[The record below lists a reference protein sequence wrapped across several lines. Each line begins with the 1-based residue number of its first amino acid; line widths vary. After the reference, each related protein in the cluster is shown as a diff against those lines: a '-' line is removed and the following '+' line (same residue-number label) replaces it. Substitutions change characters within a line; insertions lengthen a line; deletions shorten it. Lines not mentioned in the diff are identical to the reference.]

1 MIEAK
6 VKYDVLTAYTKKILM
21 KMGYPEKQA
30 DVTAWALVEADARGV
45 NSHGVGR
52 LEFYESNIKNGFNV
66 PAAEPEIVHETPLSV
81 VVDGR
86 HGCGA
91 YVAQFAMNKTLEKAK
106 IAGAG
111 FAAVRNSNHFGMAA
125 LWGEMATAQGYI
137 GMSFCNTRICSVVL
151 FGKDRILGTNP
162 MCFAI
167 PSAGKVPFVLDMA
180 TTTAA
185 HGKVEVYER
194 LNKALPVGWCVDE
207 NGKDSTDVHAFQKI
221 YREKKTGGHL
231 FLGGGTEEL
240 GGHKGYGLG
249 LFVDLLCA
257 GMSMGAWSRDTFVK
271 NGGARVAQF
280 FGVMRTDLFGKP
292 AEIEA
297 HVEEIL
303 EGVRNSAKSEGHD
316 RIYIHGEKETE
327 RKAKSMVEGVTIDD
341 GEIKMLDD
349 FAAKFGF
356 EKVQYC

>member
-52 LEFYESNIKNGFNV
+52 LEFYESNIKNGFNI

-81 VVDGR
+81 VVDGH
-86 HGCGA
+86 HGVGA
-91 YVAQFAMNKTLEKAK
+91 YVAQFAMNKALEKAK
-106 IAGAG
+106 AAGAG

-167 PSAGKVPFVLDMA
+167 PSSGKVPFVLDMA

-194 LNKALPVGWCVDE
+194 LNKPMPIGWCVDE

-231 FLGGGTEEL
+231 FLGGATEEL

-257 GMSMGAWSRDTFVK
+257 GMSMGTWSRDTFVK
-271 NGGARVAQF
+271 NGGARIAQF
-280 FGVMRTDLFGKP
+280 FGALRTDLFGNP
-292 AEIEA
+292 AEIAA

-303 EGVRNSAKSEGHD
+303 EGVRNSAKAEGHD
-316 RIYIHGEKETE
+316 RIYIHGEKEME
-327 RKAKSMVEGVTIDD
+327 RRAKSMEEGVTIDD
-341 GEIKMLDD
+341 GEIKMLED

-356 EKVQYC
+356 EKIQYC

>member
-21 KMGYPEKQA
+21 KLGYPEKQA
-30 DVTAWALVEADARGV
+30 NITAWVLVEADARGV

-52 LEFYESNIKNGFNV
+52 LEFYESNIKNGFNI
-66 PAAEPEIVHETPLSV
+66 PSAEPEIVHETPLSL

-86 HGCGA
+86 HGVGA
-91 YVAQFAMNKTLEKAK
+91 YVAQFAMNKVLEKAK
-106 IAGAG
+106 SAGVG

-125 LWGEMATAQGYI
+125 LWGEMATAKGYI

-167 PSAGKVPFVLDMA
+167 PSSGKVPFILDMA

-194 LNKALPVGWCVDE
+194 LNKAMPVGWCVDE
-207 NGKDSTDVHAFQKI
+207 NGHDATDVHAFQKI

-231 FLGGGTEEL
+231 FLGGSSEEV

-271 NGGARVAQF
+271 NGGARIAQF
-280 FGVMRTDLFGKP
+280 FGAMRTDLFGNP
-292 AEIEA
+292 GEIEA

-303 EGVRNSAKSEGHD
+303 QGVRNSAKAEGHD
-316 RIYIHGEKETE
+316 RIYIHGEKEVE
-327 RKAKSMVEGVTIDD
+327 RRAKSMVEGVTIDD
-341 GEIKMLDD
+341 GEIKMLEDY
-349 FAAKFGF
+349 AAKFGMD
-356 EKVQYC
+356 KVAYI

>member
-1 MIEAK
+1 MEEAK

-21 KMGYPEKQA
+21 KLGYPEKQA
-30 DVTAWALVEADARGV
+30 NITAWSLVEADARGV

-52 LEFYESNIKNGFNV
+52 LEFYESNIKNGFNI
-66 PAAEPEIVHETPLSV
+66 PTAEPEVVFETSLSATI
-81 VVDGR
+81 DGK

-91 YVAQFAMNKTLEKAK
+91 YVAEFAMNKVLEKTK
-106 IAGAG
+106 TTGAG

-125 LWGEMATAQGYI
+125 LWGEKATAQGYI
-137 GMSFCNTRICSVVL
+137 GMSFCNTRICSIVL

-162 MCFAI
+162 LCFAI
-167 PSAGKVPFVLDMA
+167 PSAGKVPFILDMA

-194 LNKALPVGWCVDE
+194 LNKKMPLGWCVDE
-207 NGKDSTDVHAFQKI
+207 NGNDTTDVHAFQKV

-231 FLGGGTEEL
+231 FLGGSTEEV

-271 NGGARVAQF
+271 NGGARIAQF
-280 FGVMRTDLFGKP
+280 FGAMRTDLFGDSK
-292 AEIEA
+292 AIEA

-316 RIYIHGEKETE
+316 RIYIHGEKEVE
-327 RKAKSMVEGVTIDD
+327 RHAKSMKEGVTIDD

-349 FAAKFGF
+349 YAAKFGF
-356 EKVQYC
+356 EKVAYL